1 MTDEIPSLEQDSSI
15 EDTAREFH
23 LLVDPVFRAYEM
35 GYQDGTFYFYGT
47 PLVGPEAIHHALATS
62 FAGKGYHLVIRSDLG
77 EDLLIVTPIIQKP
90 ERVWVNIVLAI
101 ATVFTTMSAGA
112 MMFGVNIFSD
122 PSQIIKGLPFTLA
135 IMAVLGS
142 HEMGHY
148 LMARKRGMRTSLPY
162 FIPFPSIIGTMG
174 AVIKHR
180 GLIPDRR
187 SLFDVAV
194 AGPLVGL
201 VVSILVTVIGL
212 TLPPVE
218 YPVQQSTFMLDLQVP
233 LLFSFLADLVGA
245 EEEMLHPVA
254 FAGWVGMLITM
265 LNLLPSGQLDGGH
278 VMRAMLGKR
287 AQHVS
292 SFMPLLLAGL
302 AVYVTYVLDENSMIW
317 LFWSF
322 FLFIFAMAG
331 HPRPLNDKDKLDRGR
346 MVLGILTF
354 VLGLLCFTLVPFRV
368 IMN

>member
-1 MTDEIPSLEQDSSI
+1 MTDDILTPENDPSI
-15 EDTAREFH
+15 EDTAGEFH

-35 GYQDGTFYFYGT
+35 GYQDGSFFFYGT
-47 PLVGPEAIHHALATS
+47 PLVELEAIHRALATS
-62 FAGKGYHLVIRSDLG
+62 FAARGYHLVIRSELG
-77 EDLLIVTPIIQKP
+77 EDVLGVIPIVQKP
-90 ERVWVNIVLAI
+90 ERVWINVVLAM

-112 MMFGVNIFSD
+112 MMFGVDIFSH
-122 PSQIIKGLPFTLA
+122 PSQIIRGLPFTLA

-148 LMARKRGMRTSLPY
+148 LMARKHGMRTSLPY

-201 VVSILVTVIGL
+201 VVSIIVTVIGL

-218 YPVQQSTFMLDLQVP
+218 YPVHQSTFMLDLQVP
-233 LLFSFLADLVGA
+233 LLFSFLAGLVGA
-245 EEEMLHPVA
+245 EGEMLHPVA
-254 FAGWVGMLITM
+254 FAGWVGMFITM

-278 VMRAMLGKR
+278 AMRAMLGKR
-287 AQHVS
+287 ARHVS
-292 SFMPLLLAGL
+292 SFMPLFLACL
-302 AVYVTYVLDENSMIW
+302 AVYVTYVLDENGTIW

-322 FLFIFAMAG
+322 FLFLFAAAG
-331 HPRPLNDKDKLDRGR
+331 HPRPLNDEDRLDRGR
-346 MVLGILTF
+346 MALGILTF

-368 IMN
+368 IMT